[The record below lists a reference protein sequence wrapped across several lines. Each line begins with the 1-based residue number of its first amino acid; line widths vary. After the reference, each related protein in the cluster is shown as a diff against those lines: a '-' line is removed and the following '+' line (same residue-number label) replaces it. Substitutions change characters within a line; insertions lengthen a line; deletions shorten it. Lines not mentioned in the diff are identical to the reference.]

1 MVEKIKNLFV
11 VTLDDGRQTYFD
23 FADGNIYGV
32 SGKIVQNF
40 NAEAKRILKSEQ
52 NDDFLAMYFY
62 ERTLTCPYRDT
73 LKKWPTSLVETMR
86 RLPSTCLRLCSRL
99 TPIFGKWQI
108 VWNNFPDYFHA
119 FAC

>member
-62 ERTLTCPYRDT
+62 EKVADFSGGNHLQPV
-73 LKKWPTSLVETMR
+73 WESLF
-86 RLPSTCLRLCSRL
+86 C
-99 TPIFGKWQI
+99 
-108 VWNNFPDYFHA
+108 
-119 FAC
+119 